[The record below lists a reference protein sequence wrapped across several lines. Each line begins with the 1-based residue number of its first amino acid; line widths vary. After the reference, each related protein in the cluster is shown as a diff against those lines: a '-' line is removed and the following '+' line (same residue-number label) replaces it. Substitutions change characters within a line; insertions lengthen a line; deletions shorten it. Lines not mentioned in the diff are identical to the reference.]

1 MHLALLEKLKCIIL
15 LRFAEGAFRVD
26 ANVSVNRPGEPLG
39 VRTEI
44 KNIGS
49 VRAVAAAINFEIER
63 QILMLEEGLEV
74 VNETRSWNTDINKTV
89 AMRDKEVKQ
98 VCFMHHCQN

>member
-1 MHLALLEKLKCIIL
+1 MFYLQ
-15 LRFAEGAFRVD
+15 FTEGAFRVD

-63 QILMLEEGLEV
+63 QILMLEEGREI
-74 VNETRSWNTDINKTV
+74 VNETRAWSSECNKTV

-98 VCFMHHCQN
+98 VLKF